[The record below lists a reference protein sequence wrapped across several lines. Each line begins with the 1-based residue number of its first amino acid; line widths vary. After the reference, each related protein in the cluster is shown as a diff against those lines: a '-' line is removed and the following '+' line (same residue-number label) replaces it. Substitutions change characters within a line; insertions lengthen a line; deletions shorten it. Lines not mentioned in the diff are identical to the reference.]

1 MIVLPEPE
9 TVRQPRGLVKINGQP
24 CGGWLQLSFEINE
37 FSQPDTFSVTF
48 AISGLPDNMD
58 LLWWG
63 VQTEIEVELF
73 VGFPLDPDSYTDA
86 DLDTM
91 LLGVV
96 DDISGE
102 LPSRVLTVTG
112 RDFTSKLMDSK
123 TSEKYPNLT
132 ASAVAIKM
140 AEKYGLKPVV
150 TATSEKIGRYYET
163 DHVDLQIEQT
173 EWDVLTWLA
182 RQEQFSVFIRGRELH
197 FQPQATA
204 DQAPYII
211 QYAPQTDDEPQ
222 SGTVQHVTFGRTL
235 TVAKDVSVTVRS
247 WNSKNKS
254 GFQRVS
260 TRRGGGGRRNG
271 RTGDVQKYSYNIGG
285 LTPDQAQQRA
295 DQLAAEITKHR
306 MKIGVSGPADNKLMI
321 DASIKLIGTGTAWDQ
336 VYFPDS
342 INRSLTFDGGYTW
355 EISAKNQSP
364 ESEPTL

>member
-1 MIVLPEPE
+1 MITLPEQP
-9 TVRQPRGLVKINGQP
+9 TVRQPRGLVKVNGQP
-24 CGGWLQLSFEINE
+24 CSGWLELSFDINE

-48 AISGLPDNMD
+48 AISGLPESMD

-86 DLDTM
+86 DLDSM

-96 DDISGE
+96 DDISGV
-102 LPSRVLTVTG
+102 LPDRRLTVTG
-112 RDFTSKLMDSK
+112 RDFTARLMDSK

-132 ASAVAIKM
+132 ASAVATKM
-140 AEKYGLKPVV
+140 AEKYGLTPVV
-150 TATSEKIGRYYET
+150 TATTEKIGRYYEI

-197 FQPQATA
+197 FQPYATE
-204 DQAPYII
+204 DQTPFIV
-211 QYAPQTDDEPQ
+211 QYAPQTDAEPQ
-222 SGTVQHVTFGRTL
+222 SATVQNITFGRTL
-235 TVAKDVSVTVRS
+235 TVAKDVEVTVTT
-247 WNSKNKS
+247 WGSKTKKTI
-254 GFQRVS
+254 QRKS
-260 TRRGGGGRRNG
+260 TRRGGSGKTRS
-271 RTGDVQKYSYNIGG
+271 TEVQKYSYRIGN
-285 LTPDQAQQRA
+285 LSADEAQRRA

-306 MKIGVSGPADNKLMI
+306 MKISVSGPADNKLML
-321 DASIKLIGTGTAWDQ
+321 DDSIKLVGTGTAWDQ

-342 INRSLTFDGGYTW
+342 INRSLTFEGGYTW